1 MKKIISV
8 LLAFTMIFSFAG
20 ISAHADEPV
29 QEEKPNNG
37 FLGNITKALSFFKYG
52 INDTHVYLV
61 PCDGE
66 NKYEFH
72 LSYSESDGTEK
83 DIGLGAYYDET
94 TGEVSGAHY
103 SQGIFESGFNYN
115 AHTEIFYAMNDCWQR
130 GLGFTPLYD
139 LLANMTAFDYVT
151 RRVYFDYGGEEWCI
165 QLWKGNYGF
174 DLLVG
179 GEVGVY
185 NREEGSLGFF
195 YNCAEDEDMM
205 PISIKVYNDERVFVD
220 REAYLTWWATG
231 FAFSDPVNERKL
243 TLETSITFPDSEMR
257 DAFVA
262 SAEKQLGVTCTVT
275 ENTVLVKW

>member
-1 MKKIISV
+1 MKRIISV

-20 ISAHADEPV
+20 ISATATQAEEP
-29 QEEKPNNG
+29 QENKG
-37 FLGNITKALSFFKYG
+37 SFLNNITNALSFFKYG
-52 INDTHVYLV
+52 INDTRVYLS
-61 PCDGE
+61 PLEKEGHF
-66 NKYEFH
+66 EFH
-72 LSYSESDGTEK
+72 ISYTENGGAEK
-83 DIGLGAYYDET
+83 DTGLGAYYNEN
-94 TGEVSGAHY
+94 TGEVYGFNY
-103 SQGIFESGFNYN
+103 TQGVFDSGFNFN
-115 AHTEIFYAMNDCWQR
+115 VNDNMFYAMNDCWQR

-139 LLANMTAFDYVT
+139 FIANITAFDYVT

-174 DLLVG
+174 KLLVG

-185 NREEGSLGFF
+185 NRPEGSLGFF

-205 PISIKVYNDERVFVD
+205 PISIKVYNDDRVFID

-243 TLETSITFPDSEMR
+243 TMETSIEFPDAEMR

-262 SAEKQLGVTCTVT
+262 SAEKQPGVICTVT